1 MQDLTVDYNEK
12 KHSYDSVAAG
22 LDSNMAKLEQEVK
35 VIPLLI
41 FLFFL
46 HHSKT
51 MNLYAY
57 FMI

>member
-41 FLFFL
+41 FLFFYIIA
-46 HHSKT
+46 KQ
-51 MNLYAY
+51 
-57 FMI
+57 